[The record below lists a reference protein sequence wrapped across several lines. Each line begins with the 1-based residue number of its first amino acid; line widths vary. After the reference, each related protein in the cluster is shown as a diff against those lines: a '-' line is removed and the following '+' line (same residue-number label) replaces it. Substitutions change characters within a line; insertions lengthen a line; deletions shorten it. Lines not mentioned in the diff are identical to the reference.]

1 MDCPMRITVRG
12 EGKTL
17 EGGPRGLVYRQERLH
32 HGSLL
37 VLCSIGAAGTLIFVW
52 VLCDVVLFARLS
64 L

>member
-17 EGGPRGLVYRQERLH
+17 GGGRGLVYRQERLH

-37 VLCSIGAAGTLIFVW
+37 VLRSIGAAGTLIFVW
-52 VLCDVVLFARLS
+52 VLCDVVLFACLS

>member
-1 MDCPMRITVRG
+1 MDCPMRIIVRG

-17 EGGPRGLVYRQERLH
+17 GGPRGLVYRQEKIH
-32 HGSLL
+32 HGSVL
-37 VLCSIGAAGTLIFVW
+37 VLCSMDAAGTLIFVW